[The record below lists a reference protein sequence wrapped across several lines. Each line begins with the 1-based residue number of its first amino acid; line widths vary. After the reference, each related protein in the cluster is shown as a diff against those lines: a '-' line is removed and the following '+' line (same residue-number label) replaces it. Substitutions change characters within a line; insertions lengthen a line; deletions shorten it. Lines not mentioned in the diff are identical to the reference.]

1 MKKLFK
7 IVVLVMA
14 SVLVAPAFTQSAYA
28 QTEKEIKQMKKD
40 AEKQGK
46 QLAKRLKKEK
56 WTYSGAA
63 PLEVAAER
71 FLLATEFS
79 GGKFRESTPTI
90 DNAESVTRGESKA
103 RSAAENDLIRE
114 IQTAIKG
121 EITSM
126 TGDAGGTYTDT
137 QVDTYV
143 RKVARELNGDVK
155 KHFTIYRKEA
165 NGKYTVQCFYSIPDV
180 ASSAAFKQSV
190 QNNAEFSK
198 MVKEMLGE

>member
-1 MKKLFK
+1 MKNLIK
-7 IVVLVMA
+7 IVMLVMA
-14 SVLVAPAFTQSAYA
+14 SVLVTPAITPSVYA
-28 QTEKEIKQMKKD
+28 QTEKEIKQNKKD
-40 AEKQGK
+40 AQKQGK
-46 QLAKRLKKEK
+46 QLAKQLKKEK
-56 WTYSGAA
+56 WTYAGAA
-63 PLEVAAER
+63 PLEIAAER

-79 GGKFRESTPTI
+79 NDKYRESTPIIT
-90 DNAESVTRGESKA
+90 DAESITRGESKA

-126 TGDAGGTYTDT
+126 TGDAGGMYQDT

-155 KHFTIYRKEA
+155 KYFTVYRKEA
-165 NGKYTVQCFYSIPDV
+165 NGKYTVKCYYSIPNV

-190 QNNAEFSK
+190 QNNADFAK